1 MEWVDGVILFV
12 IVLTALGGLK
22 QGFLRAFCSV
32 AGLLL
37 GLAVASWNYGRVAG
51 LLMPFMHSEAVVD
64 VIGFLLIAFVVM
76 ALVGVAGG
84 FLSKTLHG
92 MGMGL
97 LDRLAG
103 AVFGLF
109 QGALLVMVVILVTLA
124 FFPRAHWL
132 ADARMPRLF
141 FGACHLSANMS
152 PDELA
157 DRVRHGLSILEE
169 ESPQW
174 LHPGGGGV

>member
-1 MEWVDGVILFV
+1 
-12 IVLTALGGLK
+12 
-22 QGFLRAFCSV
+22 
-32 AGLLL
+32 
-37 GLAVASWNYGRVAG
+37 
-51 LLMPFMHSEAVVD
+51 
-64 VIGFLLIAFVVM
+64 M